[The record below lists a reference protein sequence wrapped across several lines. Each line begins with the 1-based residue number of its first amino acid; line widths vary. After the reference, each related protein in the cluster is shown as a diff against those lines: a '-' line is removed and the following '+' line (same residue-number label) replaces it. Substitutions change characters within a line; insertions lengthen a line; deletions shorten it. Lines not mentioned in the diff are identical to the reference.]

1 MPEAF
6 SVMTTWESLGALV
19 YRGDLHSWFL
29 QGLAVGRVRPYPQC
43 RIRLR
48 ESPYVQVIKH
58 EVSWRDRKRPVSCLI

>member
-29 QGLAVGRVRPYPQC
+29 QGLAVGRVRPYPC
-43 RIRLR
+43 TRIHAQGAPL
-48 ESPYVQVIKH
+48 YTMKF
-58 EVSWRDRKRPVSCLI
+58 

>member
-29 QGLAVGRVRPYPQC
+29 QGLAVGRVRPYRC
-43 RIRLR
+43 GCGRIQGGPL
-48 ESPYVQVIKH
+48 
-58 EVSWRDRKRPVSCLI
+58 

>member
-29 QGLAVGRVRPYPQC
+29 QGLAVGRVRPYGSIWPTANRC
-43 RIRLR
+43 ERHNL
-48 ESPYVQVIKH
+48 
-58 EVSWRDRKRPVSCLI
+58 CT

>member
-29 QGLAVGRVRPYPQC
+29 QGLAVGRVRPYRC
-43 RIRLR
+43 ERLT
-48 ESPYVQVIKH
+48 EH
-58 EVSWRDRKRPVSCLI
+58 EIYLCGSL